1 MIIIIDHHDH
11 RPDHVMLE
19 PGPLDNSNKVSDG
32 ARKGHRGPKI
42 HTLEHLIYFNLT
54 LFYFISDGARKG
66 H

>member
-42 HTLEHLIYFNLT
+42 HTLEHLFGNTINHPNHYKT
-54 LFYFISDGARKG
+54 